1 MVAFALCGCH
11 PCLGWHCQPASV
23 QATGMSL
30 MGLMSLMRL
39 MSSVT
44 WAEPVLQKTQ
54 WERIP
59 DGEPGKSGSVGGSPQ
74 PLERAGAQPGEH
86 RGQGMQV
93 RQEVLTTAPDPGTP
107 RHLPFQRDPGG
118 PLGWEEASGAAGGH
132 CWLCPGAEPTAGSVH
147 PGSISSRAPGLIKGD
162 LSSL

>member
-1 MVAFALCGCH
+1 MVAFALSGGH
-11 PCLGWHCQPASV
+11 PFPGWHCQPASV

-44 WAEPVLQKTQ
+44 WAGPVLQRTR

-59 DGEPGKSGSVGGSPQ
+59 DGEPGKSGSAGGSPW

-107 RHLPFQRDPGG
+107 RHLPFQRDPR
-118 PLGWEEASGAAGGH
+118 E
-132 CWLCPGAEPTAGSVH
+132 T
-147 PGSISSRAPGLIKGD
+147 PGLGGGFGG
-162 LSSL
+162 SWGSLLAVPWG